1 MQNVGRRVRVV
12 ASAEAAVASDMSLE
26 ERKEIFETVV
36 GIETH
41 VQVLQSS
48 PKASCTYDSFEASS
62 NTEVLLT
69 AAEHEDKGIL

>member
-48 PKASCTYDSFEASS
+48 T
-62 NTEVLLT
+62 L
-69 AAEHEDKGIL
+69 